1 MRITKKHINHL
12 VTKLNILLGQ
22 DAEPYSTDK
31 DGNLVANVG
40 TFYVGGAYGGFQLE
54 RIVST
59 GGAVSVP
66 YEYRGTQRETYLY
79 LKGIIYGM
87 EIKKEHEDKDWLEY
101 NQLNNGLDSAY
112 PSRGFKK
119 WLNRRLK

>member
-1 MRITKKHINHL
+1 
-12 VTKLNILLGQ
+12 
-22 DAEPYSTDK
+22 
-31 DGNLVANVG
+31 
-40 TFYVGGAYGGFQLE
+40 
-54 RIVST
+54 
-59 GGAVSVP
+59 
-66 YEYRGTQRETYLY
+66 
-79 LKGIIYGM
+79 GM